1 MANVNEMDMI
11 DVLDQVSEATI
22 KLELIKT
29 VLGTAISM
37 AEEKTALTPEQA
49 MVLVATQDTI
59 GDFLHIA
66 LDGVSY
72 AVGTLNKLQRG
83 GVQND

>member
-29 VLGTAISM
+29 VLGTAINMVEHETVS
-37 AEEKTALTPEQA
+37 TPEQA

-83 GVQND
+83 EVQND